1 VAKPT
6 RRFTYTPRDP
16 QVVKQRSNQRGGDFD
31 SIYKE
36 GIKLFKPREGKNTI
50 RILPPSWPNADHYAY
65 DLFINYG
72 IGIDEQAYLSLKA
85 MLNEPDPLDEARKE
99 AEKDGNKKLADSLKP
114 TKRPGFYLVDRL
126 AEDEGVQFWAAP
138 WTVDKA
144 FCGIAIDEDTG
155 AATMVD
161 HPDEGC
167 DIRFYKEGTGMTTKY
182 PAEKMRVLKPSPLS
196 EDENLANEWLG
207 FVQEHPIPD
216 MLNFYDYDHIAAAFE
231 GHTPRDPNEVKPPRG
246 RSNPLPDENET
257 PKPVRPKPRVQASE
271 GEEVD
276 EETGEVT
283 TKRPNG
289 GKATV
294 QKVEAVDDDDN
305 EAAEAKMSVQSIR
318 ERLAGRR
325 QRPSTDDED

>member
-1 VAKPT
+1 
-6 RRFTYTPRDP
+6 
-16 QVVKQRSNQRGGDFD
+16 
-31 SIYKE
+31 
-36 GIKLFKPREGKNTI
+36 
-50 RILPPSWPNADHYAY
+50 
-65 DLFINYG
+65 
-72 IGIDEQAYLSLKA
+72 

-99 AEKDGNKKLADSLKP
+99 AEKDGNKRLADSLKP

-246 RSNPLPDENET
+246 RSNPLPDENEA
-257 PKPVRPKPRVQASE
+257 PKPIRPKPRVQASE
-271 GEEVD
+271 DEEVD

-283 TKRPNG
+283 TRKPNG
-289 GKATV
+289 KPTV
-294 QKVEAVDDDDN
+294 KKVEAADDDDN
-305 EAAEAKMSVQSIR
+305 EAQEAKMSVQSIR
-318 ERLAGRR
+318 DRLAGRR
-325 QRPSTDDED
+325 QRPSTGDED